1 MRATPAHATI
11 ADGDAALT
19 ASVWASRVRPPV
31 LPPQFIPRPR
41 LSASLGRADHLPL
54 VLVSA
59 GAGSGKTV
67 LLSDWV
73 ASRGEPTA
81 WVSLDRS
88 DDEPRRFWSI
98 VAEALF
104 RAGFVADNEII
115 GGLPYSSS
123 GDVFAHALQD
133 ALGAPGQR
141 TIVLDDA
148 HVLTDPAIMEQLDSV
163 IQYCSSQLQL
173 VLGARSDPLL
183 PLHRYR
189 LAGKMFEIRAD
200 RLAMTKAE
208 SRALLTAHDVTL
220 PPKLLDALT
229 TRTEGWAAG
238 VRLSAMSM
246 ANSRHPEQFVSLMSV
261 DQGSIGEYLME
272 EVLVHQPAAVR
283 QLMIQTSF
291 LPAVNGELAA
301 AVTGIDSSPARLD
314 ELSRSNSFVVPV
326 DRDGHWYRYHHL
338 IQEVLHYLLQREYAN
353 ERSTL
358 MSRAVSWYEKNGD
371 TYAAL
376 QLAADAHDF
385 TQVASILAHGGL
397 ANAFVNGQD
406 LRVVDLDGVLRLG
419 RDEPIIGDTV
429 DVKIAQAAVTAL
441 QGGSETVEEELRELQ
456 AEALNPE
463 AQVTAALG
471 QIISAQ
477 PRGALADVDRA
488 AAQLVKQLE
497 GDTVCVDGDTLRAAV
512 RREQASARFWS
523 GHTGL
528 EVATLLTEALESLPP
543 GRSAMELKCLE
554 LLELSSAFNGRL
566 AHAKEYATRSRTLL
580 RTAPNLQSSA
590 THYAAQAY
598 AAFLRADFAG
608 ASRWLDRVD
617 PTPASPILGDRLA
630 GAFASLVRA
639 WVFLSSGNAPD
650 SYQFVRTDPTLSR
663 ELPDFLA
670 GMKICTES
678 EIETVLG
685 RPNAALRVLEALDA
699 SGGAGSRRPA
709 LAAARALLAQ
719 GKPEEAHARLRSA
732 LIDVDVPGPLPF
744 AVHTLLVAGQI
755 ALAQSDEAGA
765 VEKVLRARELAG
777 SEIVQPFVIAEKVL
791 APLIARHSELRQ
803 IWPSA
808 SEPSEMP
815 AMAPPARLAEAL
827 TDREIS
833 VLRRLATTMT
843 GSEIADELCV
853 SINTVKTHIA
863 AIYRKLPAAGRREAV
878 QRARQLE
885 LL

>member
-1 MRATPAHATI
+1 M
-11 ADGDAALT
+11 
-19 ASVWASRVRPPV
+19 
-31 LPPQFIPRPR
+31 
-41 LSASLGRADHLPL
+41 
-54 VLVSA
+54 LVSA

-81 WVSLDRS
+81 WVSLDRA
-88 DDEPRRFWSI
+88 DDQPRRFWSI
-98 VAEALF
+98 VAESLF
-104 RAGFVADNEII
+104 KAGFVADNEMI

-123 GDVFAHALQD
+123 GDAFAHALQD

-141 TIVLDDA
+141 TVVLDDA
-148 HVLTDPAIMEQLDSV
+148 HVLTDPAIIEQLDAV
-163 IQYCSSQLQL
+163 IQYCSAQVQF

-189 LAGKMFEIRAD
+189 LAGRMFEIRAD
-200 RLAMTKAE
+200 GLAMTKAE
-208 SRALLTAHDVTL
+208 ARALLSAHDVTL
-220 PPKLLDALT
+220 PAKLLGALT
-229 TRTEGWAAG
+229 ARTEGWAAG

-246 ANSRHPEQFVSLMSV
+246 ASSRHPEQFVSLMSV
-261 DQGSIGEYLME
+261 DQGSIGEYLLE
-272 EVLVHQPAAVR
+272 EVLSHQSPEVR
-283 QLMIQTSF
+283 RLMVQTSF

-301 AVTGIDSSPARLD
+301 AVTGIDSSPALLD
-314 ELSRSNSFVVPV
+314 ELSRTNSFVVPV

-338 IQEVLHYLLQREYAN
+338 IQEVLHYLLRREYAN
-353 ERSTL
+353 ERAEL

-385 TQVASILAHGGL
+385 GHVASILAHGGL
-397 ANAFVNGQD
+397 VNAFVNGQD

-419 RDEPIIGDTV
+419 REEPITGENLV

-441 QGGSETVEEELRELQ
+441 QGGSELVEEELRELQ
-456 AEALNPE
+456 AEAQNPE
-463 AQVTAALG
+463 VQVTASLG

-488 AAQLVKQLE
+488 AIQLVQQLE
-497 GDTVCVDGDTLRAAV
+497 DDTIFTEAETLRAAV

-523 GHTGL
+523 GHAGL
-528 EVATLLTEALESLPP
+528 EVATLLTESLEALPP

-554 LLELSSAFNGRL
+554 LLELSSAYNGRL
-566 AHAKEYATRSRTLL
+566 GHAREYATRSRALL
-580 RTAPNLQSSA
+580 RTAPTLQSSA
-590 THYAAQAY
+590 THYAAQASTAY
-598 AAFLRADFAG
+598 LRADFAG
-608 ASRWLDRVD
+608 SSRWLDRID
-617 PTPASPILGDRLA
+617 PTPGSPILTEA
-630 GAFASLVRA
+630 PVAAFASLLRA
-639 WVFLSSGNAPD
+639 WIYISSGNAAD
-650 SYQFVRTDPTLSR
+650 CYQFVRTDPALAGV
-663 ELPDFLA
+663 LPGFLA
-670 GMKICTES
+670 ETKVCTEA
-678 EIETVLG
+678 EIETALG
-685 RPNAALRVLEALDA
+685 RPNAAIRILEAADLD
-699 SGGAGSRRPA
+699 SGTSL
-709 LAAARALLAQ
+709 LAIVSARALLAQ
-719 GKPEEAHARLRSA
+719 GKPDEALARLRPV
-732 LIDVDVPGPLPF
+732 LIDVDVPAPLPF
-744 AVHTLLVAGQI
+744 VLRSLLLAAQI
-755 ALAQSDEAGA
+755 AQARSDEAAA
-765 VEKVLRARELAG
+765 VEQVLRARELAG
-777 SEIVQPFVIAEKVL
+777 TEIIQPFVVAQEAL

-803 IWPSA
+803 IWPS
-808 SEPSEMP
+808 SEEVSDAPAPAP
-815 AMAPPARLAEAL
+815 AMRLAEPL